1 MKSKRGMAGRVPIT
15 LAALTVAGLLV
26 GTMPAHSA
34 EPLPEAET
42 LDQNLDQVEKALQNG
57 AARKR
62 DLDALA
68 DSVEQELQR
77 LRHALVQ
84 AAEATQEREAALTA
98 VEQKLAELRSKQT
111 MSAETLG
118 VKKRQLAQV
127 SGALRRLAARPP
139 VAMVA
144 SPANPLDIV
153 HTAMLLSSLAPTLRR
168 DARQLATEIA
178 RHEAVERGIMD
189 EKRRLAS
196 ATSALD
202 RERSTVAALLK
213 EKQEARRSMAKERS
227 AVVDR
232 LNALAASARDLRDL
246 MQKIER
252 HKAAG
257 DEARARLDTMV
268 QKDAVPSGES
278 AVAPGATPA
287 ETEPKT
293 LKAVTVSPDFVADLP
308 AGPAIGA
315 SKGGLTYPAAGK
327 ISQRYGIANR
337 LGLTEQGVVIATRE
351 NAQVV
356 APFDGKVI
364 YAGPFRGY
372 GQIVMIEHGQDYLTL
387 MAGMSLV
394 DVQVG
399 QGVLAGEPVARMGDA
414 GTGADGA
421 EGLYVEFRHNGAPID
436 PLPWWSARTNKVRR

>member
-1 MKSKRGMAGRVPIT
+1 MAGRVPIT
-15 LAALTVAGLLV
+15 VAALVLAGLLAASI
-26 GTMPAHSA
+26 PARGA
-34 EPLPEAET
+34 ESLPDAET
-42 LDQNLDQVEKALQNG
+42 LDHNLDQVEKALRNG
-57 AARKR
+57 ATRKR

-68 DSVEQELQR
+68 NSVEQELQR
-77 LRHALVQ
+77 LRQALVQ
-84 AAEATQEREAALTA
+84 AAEATQEREAELTA
-98 VEQKLAELRSKQT
+98 VEDKLADLKTRRT
-111 MSAETLG
+111 LSADSFA

-139 VAMVA
+139 VAMIA
-144 SPANPLDIV
+144 SPADPLDTV
-153 HTAMLLSSLAPTLRR
+153 HTAMLLSSIAPNLRLEALKLA
-168 DARQLATEIA
+168 AEITQ
-178 RHEAVERGIMD
+178 HETVERGIME
-189 EKRRLAS
+189 EKLRLAS
-196 ATSALD
+196 ATNALE
-202 RERSTVAALLK
+202 RERKTVAALLA
-213 EKQEARRSMAKERS
+213 EKQEARQSMAKERS

-252 HKAAG
+252 HQDAEDK
-257 DEARARLDTMV
+257 ARARLNSIV
-268 QKDAVPSGES
+268 QKNAVPSGES
-278 AVAPGATPA
+278 AVSPGGVPTDTAITAPDPGGI
-287 ETEPKT
+287 
-293 LKAVTVSPDFVADLP
+293 SPDFIADLP
-308 AGPAIGA
+308 AGPEIGA
-315 SKGGLTYPAAGK
+315 SKGGLTYPAAGE
-327 ISQRYGIANR
+327 ISQRYGVANQ

-387 MAGMSLV
+387 MAGMSMI